1 MERFLAII
9 DGISDWAGK
18 LFAFVVLAA
27 TLGIVV
33 EVIMRYVFNAPPV
46 WGLELSVYLCGITY
60 LMGGAYAELARAHV
74 RVDIIYERWSPR
86 VRAII
91 DLVTKPFFFF
101 GVATLFWLGLE
112 WTISAFVKGTTSG
125 TPWSPPVWP
134 IRSFIVLGSLLLL
147 LQGIATLVRDWKT
160 AWTGRETTAGRI
172 ETL

>member
-1 MERFLAII
+1 MERFIAII
-9 DGISDWAGK
+9 DSISDWAGK

-27 TLGIVV
+27 ILATVV
-33 EVIMRYVFNAPPV
+33 AVIMRYVFNAPPI

-60 LMGGAYAELARAHV
+60 LMGGAYAELTKAHV
-74 RVDIIYERWSPR
+74 RIDIIYARWSPR
-86 VRAII
+86 VRAIV
-91 DLVTKPFFFF
+91 DLVTKPVFFF

-112 WTISAFVKGTTSG
+112 WTLEAFVKGTTSG

-160 AWTGRETTAGRI
+160 AWTGREITTGKKA
-172 ETL
+172 TL